1 MAVVLSLYSEI
12 ISRTGSYEMRFGED
26 KSVRDA
32 KDECK
37 KMAVKNGLENFA
49 MFISSETVVK
59 DMQLEKDVIVAK
71 VEADVTDV
79 TEKFDLD
86 PLNFNIKCDV
96 TFKIDK
102 DKVLQKLKEL
112 SEELKKKGSGSIDAI
127 KFSGEYFFG

>member
-1 MAVVLSLYSEI
+1 MKKTGLLLFLAAAVFIYGEMITRS
-12 ISRTGSYEMRFGED
+12 GSYEMRFGED

-37 KMAVKNGLENFA
+37 KMAIKNGLENFA

-59 DMQLEKDVIVAK
+59 DMELEKDVIVAK

-86 PLNFNIKCDV
+86 PLNYNIKCEV
-96 TFKIDK
+96 SFKIDK
-102 DKVLQKLKEL
+102 DVVLKKLKEQHPYL
-112 SEELKKKGSGSIDAI
+112 
-127 KFSGEYFFG
+127 F